1 MRTTLIID
9 DAVFRK
15 LKTPA
20 AEQGRTLSQV
30 TQEVL
35 QRGLDEPRPT
45 LRRKAV
51 KLRVVTHPK
60 VFRRPLRPDMALA
73 FIDPIVDC
81 ERVTLIGPTSRH
93 AALLRPMPVAAL
105 AST

>member
-1 MRTTLIID
+1 MIIHMRTTLIID

-15 LKTPA
+15 LKTLA

-35 QRGLDEPRPT
+35 QRGLDESRPT

-51 KLRVVTHPK
+51 KLPTFAMGTPRVDVAD
-60 VFRRPLRPDMALA
+60 RDRLLDLL
-73 FIDPIVDC
+73 D
-81 ERVTLIGPTSRH
+81 ER
-93 AALLRPMPVAAL
+93 
-105 AST
+105 

>member
-1 MRTTLIID
+1 MIIHMRTTLIID

-15 LKTPA
+15 LKTLA

-35 QRGLDEPRPT
+35 QRGLDESRPT

-51 KLRVVTHPK
+51 KLPTFAMGTPRV
-60 VFRRPLRPDMALA
+60 DLA
-73 FIDPIVDC
+73 DRDRLLDLLD
-81 ERVTLIGPTSRH
+81 ER
-93 AALLRPMPVAAL
+93 
-105 AST
+105 

>member
-1 MRTTLIID
+1 MIIHMRTTLIID
-9 DAVFRK
+9 EALFRK
-15 LKTPA
+15 LKTLA

-51 KLRVVTHPK
+51 KLPTFAMGTPRVDVAD
-60 VFRRPLRPDMALA
+60 RDRLLDLL
-73 FIDPIVDC
+73 D
-81 ERVTLIGPTSRH
+81 ER
-93 AALLRPMPVAAL
+93 
-105 AST
+105 